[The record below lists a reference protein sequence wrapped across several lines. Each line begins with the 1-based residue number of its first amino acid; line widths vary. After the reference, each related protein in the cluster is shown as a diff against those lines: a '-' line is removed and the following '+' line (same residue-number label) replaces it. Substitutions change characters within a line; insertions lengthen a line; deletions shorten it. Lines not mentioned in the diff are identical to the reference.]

1 MEESERK
8 ELERRIR
15 ARALGKAR
23 AKLAF
28 RWHLMVFVMV
38 NVALFAINKAYTP
51 NTQWFVWPLAG
62 WGAALAMHAF
72 VTFQGPAI
80 DEEAIEAEV
89 RRELARRTA
98 S

>member
-8 ELERRIR
+8 ELERKIR
-15 ARALGKAR
+15 AKALSKAR
-23 AKLAF
+23 AKLGF
-28 RWHLMVFVMV
+28 RWHAVVFVMV
-38 NVALFAINKAYTP
+38 NVALFAINKAYSP
-51 NTQWFVWPLAG
+51 SINWFVWPLAG

-72 VTFQGPAI
+72 ATFQGPAI
-80 DEEAIEAEV
+80 DEDAIEAEV